1 MILYK
6 RKMSEEMYRDY
17 IVKRINYHNTR
28 VRQYINFMGKDGLEL
43 EFNIIETTKEGW
55 PVLEC

>member
-1 MILYK
+1 
-6 RKMSEEMYRDY
+6 MYRDY
-17 IVKRINYHNTR
+17 IIKRITYHNTR

-43 EFNIIETTKEGW
+43 ESNIIETTKEGW